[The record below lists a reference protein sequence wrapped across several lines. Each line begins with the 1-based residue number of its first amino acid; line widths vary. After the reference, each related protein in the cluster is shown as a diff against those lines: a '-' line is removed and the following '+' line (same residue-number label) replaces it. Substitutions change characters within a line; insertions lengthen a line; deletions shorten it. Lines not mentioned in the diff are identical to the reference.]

1 VTTLPPQTG
10 FFGHPA
16 GLRTLFFAELWE
28 RFSYY
33 GMRALL
39 VLFMTASPEIGGL
52 GWDVLK
58 AGAVYGVYT
67 SLVYLVTLPGGWI
80 ADRIIGQR
88 KAVFWGGC
96 VIMLGHIVLAIP
108 VENFF
113 LLGLGLVVIGTGL
126 LKPNISTIV
135 GQLYSADDVRRDGG
149 FSIFYMGIN
158 LGGFAAPLITAYLAQ
173 SPGFK
178 ETLTGWG
185 ISPHNSWH
193 WGFGAAAVGMA
204 LGLIWYV
211 VDARAMGN
219 AGLEPAPVSGPEEH
233 AQLRRLLWGNVALLV
248 ALLGIIAALGAAG
261 VIEITA
267 SRVNSAFGGLLL
279 VTVLAFFGWLFFAA
293 KWTPEERKR
302 LVVIAVLFLGASVFW
317 SVFEQAGSTLSLFA
331 DRSTRNEIFGRPFT
345 SGSWQSINSLWIIL
359 LAPVFAWIWV
369 KLGSR
374 NPSSPAKFAFG
385 LLFVSLSFAWMVPAA
400 KLAVDGNRVGWWWLL
415 VCYFLQ
421 TVGELSLSPVGLSAM
436 TKLAP
441 TRVVSLMMGVWFMAA
456 SVGNYIGG
464 NVSRLYESFD
474 LPTLFGAVALY
485 ALVFAVIL
493 ALLVR
498 PINRMLAR
506 G

>member
-1 VTTLPPQTG
+1 MTTLPPQTG

-16 GLRTLFFAELWE
+16 GLRTLFFAEMWE

-39 VLFMTASPEIGGL
+39 VLFMTAPKEVGGL
-52 GWDVLK
+52 GWEVLK

-67 SLVYLVTLPGGWI
+67 SLVYMLSLPGGWI

-88 KAVFWGGC
+88 KAVFWGGV
-96 VIMLGHIVLAIP
+96 VIMLGHIALAVPI
-108 VENFF
+108 ENFF
-113 LLGLGLVVIGTGL
+113 FLGLGLVVVGTGL

-135 GQLYSADDVRRDGG
+135 GQLYSKDDIRRDGG

-158 LGGFAAPLITAYLAQ
+158 LGGFAAPLVTAYLAQ

-178 ETLTGWG
+178 ATLAGWG
-185 ISPHNSWH
+185 LSPENSWH
-193 WGFGAAAVGMA
+193 FGFAAAAVGMA

-211 VDARAMGN
+211 VDSKSMGD
-219 AGLEPAPVSGPEEH
+219 AGLHPAPVSGPEEH

-248 ALLGIIAALGAAG
+248 AILGIIGALGAAG

-267 SRVNSAFGGLLL
+267 ARVNTAFGGLLL
-279 VTVLAFFGWLFFAA
+279 VTVLVFFGWLFFAA
-293 KWTPEERKR
+293 KWTPEERRR
-302 LVVIAVLFLGASVFW
+302 LVVIAVLFLGAAVFW

-331 DRSTRNEIFGRPFT
+331 DRSTRNEIFGKSFT

-359 LAPVFAWIWV
+359 LAPVFAWVWV
-369 KLGSR
+369 KLGNR

-400 KLAVDGNRVGWWWLL
+400 KLAGEGNRVGWWWLL

-441 TRVVSLMMGVWFMAA
+441 TRVVSLMMGVWFLAA

-464 NVSRLYESFD
+464 NVASLYESFS
-474 LPTLFGAVALY
+474 LPTLFGAVSLY
-485 ALVFAVIL
+485 ALAFAIIL

-498 PINRMLAR
+498 PINRMLAK